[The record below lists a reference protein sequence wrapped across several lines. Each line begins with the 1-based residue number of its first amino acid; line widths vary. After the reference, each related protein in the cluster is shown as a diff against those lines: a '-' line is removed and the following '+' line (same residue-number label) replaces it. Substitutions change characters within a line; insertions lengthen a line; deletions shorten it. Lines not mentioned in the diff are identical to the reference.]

1 MTLIP
6 NLPSNRGVLPNE
18 YYAMAAM
25 QMMAGQS
32 YDDRVGHSSV
42 ISTTRMLLSNVTSA
56 ARPFNFPASPMQMQV
71 VSTSASDTGV
81 GIGTQE
87 VEIDYMTSPTSIQPF
102 KRKTEFI
109 TMNGVAPV
117 NTVATDIYRVDR
129 FRSSRTGT
137 NMQSV
142 GDISLQSVG
151 GATLY
156 ELIEAS
162 YNMSRSA
169 IHWVEKGYMSIVTDI
184 AFSVNTD
191 AGIRVTLSHTDEPNG
206 YAVRHAALA
215 LEIGNVAVQNSY
227 NTPTVTANPYG
238 KEHYVCLLVSGKASN
253 QVAAGT
259 IKFID
264 LPL

>member
-6 NLPSNRGVLPNE
+6 NLSFNRGILPNQ

-25 QMMAGQS
+25 QMMPGHL

-42 ISTTRMLLSNVTSA
+42 ISTTRMLLSNVTSE
-56 ARPFNFPASPMQMQV
+56 ARPFNFPAAPMQMQV
-71 VSTSASDTGV
+71 VSTSGSDTAV

-87 VEIDYMTSPTSIQPF
+87 VELDYMTSPTSIQPF
-102 KRKTEFI
+102 KKKTEFV

-151 GATLY
+151 GATIY
-156 ELIEAS
+156 ELIDAS

-169 IHWVEKGYMSIVTDI
+169 IHWVEKGYMSVVTDI
-184 AFSVNTD
+184 SFAVNTS
-191 AGIRVTLSHTDEPNG
+191 AGVRFTLSHTDEPNG
-206 YAVRHAALA
+206 YAVRHASMA
-215 LEIGNVAVQNSY
+215 LELGSATIQKSY
-227 NTPTVTANPYG
+227 NIPTVTANPYG
-238 KEHYVCLLVSGKASN
+238 KEHYVCMLVSGKASN
-253 QVAAGT
+253 QIAAGT